1 MGHHNALII
10 PSQCNIKE
18 EIIMS
23 SSKKKSTAK
32 KPANGQRQFVNAS
45 GQAVN
50 KPTGSGKKTT
60 SSTAAKKPAAK
71 AASTAAKKPAS
82 QKAVSQKPSTKPNGK
97 TAYVS
102 AENKKKA
109 NGLRIGAVVLWLVAI
124 AFEVLTILVLNGTLY
139 IPGNTMT
146 YVIIGIVADLACVI
160 IGSQLWKKANRLDP
174 CSEKNK
180 LKFFLWNQ
188 MGVIAAVVAFF
199 PLVLLLLKEDDLDPQ
214 TKKILS
220 IIAAVAMLLSVGTS
234 IDYNPVSAEDLA
246 QAQSDAYEYS
256 IDGETCYWTS
266 FGRCYHFNPDCHTI
280 INSNPVY
287 TGTVAEAF
295 EANRSKPCSYCATA
309 EGEELFADR
318 ESLLTSDSDLADL
331 EEYISGTDLIEEIVS
346 YADAA

>member
-1 MGHHNALII
+1 
-10 PSQCNIKE
+10 
-18 EIIMS
+18 MS
-23 SSKKKSTAK
+23 TSKKKK
-32 KPANGQRQFVNAS
+32 KPAQRQFVNAS

-50 KPTGSGKKTT
+50 KPSGSGSAKKPAAQSSAKKT
-60 SSTAAKKPAAK
+60 SSSAQKPAAKKPAAQT
-71 AASTAAKKPAS
+71 ASKKPATQSAAKKPA
-82 QKAVSQKPSTKPNGK
+82 TKPNGK

-109 NGLRIGAVVLWLVAI
+109 NGLRIGAVVLWVVAI

-139 IPGNTMT
+139 IPSNPDTIFNTTT
-146 YVIIGIVADLACVI
+146 YIIVGIVLDLICVI

-199 PLVLLLLKEDDLDPQ
+199 PLVLLLLKEDDLDEK
-214 TKKILS
+214 TKKILT

-309 EGEELFADR
+309 DGEELFADR
-318 ESLLTSDSDLADL
+318 ENDLLASDSDLSL
-331 EEYISGTDLIEEIVS
+331 GEVFEEFVSGTDFEEEDVS

>member
-1 MGHHNALII
+1 
-10 PSQCNIKE
+10 
-18 EIIMS
+18 MS
-23 SSKKKSTAK
+23 TRNK
-32 KPANGQRQFVNAS
+32 KPPTQRQFINA
-45 GQAVN
+45 GTG
-50 KPTGSGKKTT
+50 KPVGKA
-60 SSTAAKKPAAK
+60 SAAKKPAAK
-71 AASTAAKKPAS
+71 TASKATAAAKKPAPKTS
-82 QKAVSQKPSTKPNGK
+82 GRPAAKPNGK

-109 NGLRIGAVVLWLVAI
+109 NGLRIGAVVLWLLAI
-124 AFEVLTILVLNGTLY
+124 AFEVLTILVINGTLY
-139 IPGNTMT
+139 IPGNQMV
-146 YVIIGIVADLACVI
+146 YIIIGIVVDLALVI

-188 MGVIAAVVAFF
+188 MGVIAAVLAFF

-256 IDGETCYWTS
+256 IDGATAYYTT
-266 FGRCYHFNPDCHTI
+266 FGKCYHFNPDCHTI

-287 TGTVAEAF
+287 TGTIEEAF
-295 EANRSKPCSYCATA
+295 EANRTKPCSYCAVA
-309 EGEELFADR
+309 EGEELFEKGGDFFA
-318 ESLLTSDSDLADL
+318 SDSDLLVSGGDLLASASDLLEEAVSFADL
-331 EEYISGTDLIEEIVS
+331 
-346 YADAA
+346 ADAA

>member
-1 MGHHNALII
+1 MSTRNKKPPTQRQFINAGTGK
-10 PSQCNIKE
+10 PVGKASAARKPAA
-18 EIIMS
+18 
-23 SSKKKSTAK
+23 KTSTKAPAK
-32 KPANGQRQFVNAS
+32 KPAAQ
-45 GQAVN
+45 
-50 KPTGSGKKTT
+50 
-60 SSTAAKKPAAK
+60 TAAKKPA
-71 AASTAAKKPAS
+71 
-82 QKAVSQKPSTKPNGK
+82 TKPNGK

-109 NGLRIGAVVLWLVAI
+109 NGLRIGAVVLWLLAI
-124 AFEVLTILVLNGTLY
+124 AFEVLTILVINGTLY
-139 IPGNTMT
+139 IPGNQMV
-146 YVIIGIVADLACVI
+146 YIIIGIVADLALVI

-188 MGVIAAVVAFF
+188 MGVIAAVLAFF

-256 IDGETCYWTS
+256 IDGATSYWTT
-266 FGRCYHFNPDCHTI
+266 FGKCYHFNPDCHTI

-287 TGTVAEAF
+287 KGTIEEAF
-295 EANRSKPCSYCATA
+295 EANRTKPCSYCAIA
-309 EGEELFADR
+309 EGEELFEKAGD
-318 ESLLTSDSDLADL
+318 LFASDSDLLISGGDLLASASDLL
-331 EEYISGTDLIEEIVS
+331 EEEVSFSDL
-346 YADAA
+346 ADAA

>member
-1 MGHHNALII
+1 
-10 PSQCNIKE
+10 
-18 EIIMS
+18 MS
-23 SSKKKSTAK
+23 SSKKKK
-32 KPANGQRQFVNAS
+32 KPAQRQFVNAS

-50 KPTGSGKKTT
+50 KPSGGAKKTT
-60 SSTAAKKPAAK
+60 AQTAAKKPAAK
-71 AASTAAKKPAS
+71 ASTQTAAKKTAAKTAS
-82 QKAVSQKPSTKPNGK
+82 KPNGK

-124 AFEVLTILVLNGTLY
+124 ALEVLTILLINGTLY
-139 IPGNTMT
+139 IPGNTMA
-146 YVIIGIVADLACVI
+146 YIIIGIVADLICVI

-174 CSEKNK
+174 VSEKNK

-188 MGVIAAVVAFF
+188 MGVIAAVLAFF
-199 PLVLLLLKEDDLDPQ
+199 PLVLLLLKEDDLDEK

-220 IIAAVAMLLSVGTS
+220 IIAAIAMLLSVGTS

-266 FGRCYHFNPDCHTI
+266 FGKCYHFNPDCHTI

-309 EGEELFADR
+309 DGEELFTDR
-318 ESLLTSDSDLADL
+318 EGEFLSSDSDLSAIVEELVPGADL
-331 EEYISGTDLIEEIVS
+331 ADTTVS
-346 YADAA
+346 VADAA